1 MPQAQP
7 PILKQSSLP
16 MAAMLVA
23 SILLG
28 VAYNNASPLGVH
40 GAKPEEKAATVA
52 AMPPATAHSRTGYAN
67 ETISLTVEGA
77 RNPRPAGGPYGNQT
91 VKVGLEPAQ
100 AAQTAPASPPA
111 KDSFPSL
118 AWPEVQTLLKNPQ
131 NLLVDARVAYFY
143 QAEHIP
149 GAVSLPA
156 NSSAEE
162 LTAFAAKY
170 PKATPLI
177 IYCGSPSCPMAHNLA
192 DLLAGQY
199 GYSNIKLMPG
209 GFAEYR
215 VAEAQPGAG
224 GGK

>member
-1 MPQAQP
+1 MPQAQSQ
-7 PILKQSSLP
+7 IMKQSPLP
-16 MAAMLVA
+16 MVAMLVA

-28 VAYNNASPLGVH
+28 VAYNNASPLGVR
-40 GAKPEEKAATVA
+40 GSKPEEKAVA
-52 AMPPATAHSRTGYAN
+52 MAPPAASNSRTGYVN
-67 ETISLTVEGA
+67 QTISLTVEGA
-77 RNPRPAGGPYGNQT
+77 RNTHVPGSPYGNQT
-91 VKVGLEPAQ
+91 VTVGLEPAQ
-100 AAQTAPASPPA
+100 TAVPPPVV
-111 KDSFPSL
+111 KSTFPSL
-118 AWPEVQTLLKNPQ
+118 AWPEVQPLLKSGQ
-131 NLLVDARVAYFY
+131 VMLVDARVATYF

-156 NSSAEE
+156 NSSVVE

-177 IYCGSPSCPMAHNLA
+177 IYCGSTSCPMAHNLA
-192 DLLAGQY
+192 DLLGSQY

-215 VAEAQPGAG
+215 VAEAQAGAG